1 MLTVGESLF
10 GMVLQANFVVFW
22 ECDYLGNMVGANVLI
37 EMVFEVVLR
46 KTGGDLNLFG
56 GFATG
61 SGSVSV
67 VEVAC
72 YVEMSTG
79 GDGAGNSGNGVKEVL
94 WVEKWLSF
102 LISPMSF
109 S

>member
-1 MLTVGESLF
+1 M
-10 GMVLQANFVVFW
+10 
-22 ECDYLGNMVGANVLI
+22 
-37 EMVFEVVLR
+37 
-46 KTGGDLNLFG
+46 NLCG

-102 LISPMSF
+102 LISTMSF